1 MKCLLCGRDGEQSRE
16 HVIPRWARRA
26 FNIPG
31 PVTILRGE
39 GEGRPSTPIDKRPTL
54 SITLD
59 RAVCRRCNSEF
70 LGALEKAVKPILE
83 PMMLRHEETTL
94 NIEQQGLLATWVV
107 KSAYLLELAWRQRYP
122 DARPIEGYVASEP
135 EWAWLRQYREPPPRS
150 RVWLGCFDA
159 RQTTTMNYEPSGAPV
174 PVPQR
179 EPLNGHLTS
188 FTLGYVAFQVFSIDF
203 VLADS
208 VGAVQFQPPAPPP
221 ELAGAILPIWPTR
234 LRPIQWPPP
243 AFGHDSWNEFVTWGG
258 SLRNR

>member
-1 MKCLLCGRDGEQSRE
+1 
-16 HVIPRWARRA
+16 
-26 FNIPG
+26 
-31 PVTILRGE
+31 
-39 GEGRPSTPIDKRPTL
+39 
-54 SITLD
+54 
-59 RAVCRRCNSEF
+59 
-70 LGALEKAVKPILE
+70 
-83 PMMLRHEETTL
+83 
-94 NIEQQGLLATWVV
+94 
-107 KSAYLLELAWRQRYP
+107 
-122 DARPIEGYVASEP
+122 
-135 EWAWLRQYREPPPRS
+135 
-150 RVWLGCFDA
+150 
-159 RQTTTMNYEPSGAPV
+159 MNYEPSGAPV